1 MDIVRKEVEKMK
13 NSKIEK
19 VMFIIVLL
27 VIGFFAGI
35 TYSTYNMQ
43 VVEVQDEEQGKLV
56 TIKIL
61 EQENDYYYEK

>member
-1 MDIVRKEVEKMK
+1 MK

-19 VMFIIVLL
+19 IMFIIVLL

-35 TYSTYNMQ
+35 TYSIHNLQ
-43 VVEVQDEEQGKLV
+43 VVKVQHGEQGELV

-61 EQENDYYYEK
+61 EQENNYYKE

>member
-1 MDIVRKEVEKMK
+1 MK

-27 VIGFFAGI
+27 VVGFFSGI
-35 TYSTYNMQ
+35 TYSIHNLQ
-43 VVEVQDEEQGKLV
+43 VVKVQHGDNGELI

-61 EQENDYYYEK
+61 ERSNDYYFEK

>member
-1 MDIVRKEVEKMK
+1 MR

-19 VMFIIVLL
+19 IMIVFVLL

-35 TYSTYNMQ
+35 TYSIHNLQ
-43 VVEVQDEEQGKLV
+43 VVKVQHGEQGELI

-61 EQENDYYYEK
+61 EQKNNYYYEK

>member
-1 MDIVRKEVEKMK
+1 MR

-27 VIGFFAGI
+27 VTGFFAGI
-35 TYSTYNMQ
+35 TYSLYNLQ
-43 VVEVQDEEQGKLV
+43 VVKVQHGEQGELV

-61 EQENDYYYEK
+61 EQKNDYYFEK